1 MLQTLIL
8 SLNLRISNI
17 MLMLFGVYK
26 TEQKKKIDVPT
37 KSSENLSYLIR
48 APIFNRD
55 DEIGTQQ
62 EKNKQQGSWDAQRI
76 SFPEIISFESQ

>member
-1 MLQTLIL
+1 MMLQTFIL

-26 TEQKKKIDVPT
+26 TEQKKIDVPT

-48 APIFNRD
+48 APIFTRD
-55 DEIGTQQ
+55 DEIGIQQ
-62 EKNKQQGSWDAQRI
+62 EKNKQQGS
-76 SFPEIISFESQ
+76 

>member
-1 MLQTLIL
+1 MMLQTFIL

-37 KSSENLSYLIR
+37 KSENLSYLIR
-48 APIFNRD
+48 APIFTRD
-55 DEIGTQQ
+55 DEIGIQQ

>member
-1 MLQTLIL
+1 
-8 SLNLRISNI
+8 

-37 KSSENLSYLIR
+37 KPSENLSYLIR

-55 DEIGTQQ
+55 DEIGIQQ